1 MKTFLKIFFVGVC
14 LVSVSMS
21 LPALAQSNVP
31 TDPLAV
37 LTGQVDSPADS
48 AVTKDNVK
56 HLIETLESDTARKEL
71 ITNLQILINAQ
82 QKTDAKKPETILPEI
97 PVLTEEIGLRGK
109 IRKTVKEYNKF
120 LDQKDVSSSAVR
132 QSVGSAI
139 AVIFAAIFFF
149 TVRSLAFKL
158 MTKLDHLSEKIG
170 VKLSRVAFYTNVLQF
185 IFRVFIVGALIYTLG
200 KIWELAWVEKI
211 FESPEMK
218 SALSTFVTV
227 LFVATIAAFI
237 WESVGIYLAYIL
249 KQADDNNQTRVKT
262 LLPIIRN
269 IILSI
274 FGILFGLMLLSEF
287 GINVGPLIAGAGV
300 VGVAIGFGAQSM
312 VKDFLTGFTIVLED
326 VVRVGDVVALGGAT
340 GTVEKITLRK
350 IQLRDFGG
358 IVSTIPFSQITTI
371 QNLTKKF
378 SFHVVRIGVS
388 YDQDTDAAV
397 RVMCSVDAE
406 LRDDPHFTT
415 MILEPIEILGVDE
428 FADSA
433 VMIKAR
439 MKTEAGKQ
447 WIVGREY
454 NRRLKIAFDKN
465 GIEIPFPQRVI
476 TVRGDTSPTLT
487 PRDLASTVD

>member
-1 MKTFLKIFFVGVC
+1 MKTILKTIFLLLFV
-14 LVSVSMS
+14 LSV
-21 LPALAQSNVP
+21 PALAQSSVSS
-31 TDPLAV
+31 DPAAA
-37 LTGQVDSPADS
+37 LTGQADTI
-48 AVTKDNVK
+48 TKDNIK
-56 HLIETLESDTARKEL
+56 SLIETLESDTARKEL
-71 ITNLQILINAQ
+71 ITNLQLLIAEQ
-82 QKTDAKKPETILPEI
+82 QKTEAKKTETLLPEI
-97 PVLTEEIGLRGK
+97 PVLTEEIGLRGQ

-120 LDQKDVSSSAVR
+120 LDRKDVSSSTIR

-139 AVIFAAIFFF
+139 SVILAAIFFF
-149 TVRSLAFKL
+149 AVRSLAFKL
-158 MTKLDHLSEKIG
+158 MTQLDRLSEKIG
-170 VKLSRVAFYTNVLQF
+170 VRLSRVSFYTNVLQF

-200 KIWELAWVEKI
+200 KIWELTWIEKI
-211 FESPEMK
+211 FESSEMK

-269 IILSI
+269 IILFV

-326 VVRVGDVVALGGAT
+326 VVRVGDVVTLGGAT

-350 IQLRDFGG
+350 IQLRDFAGV
-358 IVSTIPFSQITTI
+358 VSTIPFSQISTI
-371 QNLTKKF
+371 QNMTKKF
-378 SFHVVRIGVS
+378 SFYVATIGVS
-388 YDQDTDAAV
+388 YNQDTDIAV
-397 RVMCSVDAE
+397 RVMRDVDE
-406 LRDDPHFTT
+406 DLRNDPEFLPF
-415 MILEPIEILGVDE
+415 ILEPIEIVGVDQ

-439 MKTEAGKQ
+439 IKTEAGKQ
-447 WIVGREY
+447 WVIGREY

-465 GIEIPFPQRVI
+465 GIEIPFPQRVV
-476 TVRGDTSPTLT
+476 TVRGEAT
-487 PRDLASTVD
+487 PSTAALVANVVD